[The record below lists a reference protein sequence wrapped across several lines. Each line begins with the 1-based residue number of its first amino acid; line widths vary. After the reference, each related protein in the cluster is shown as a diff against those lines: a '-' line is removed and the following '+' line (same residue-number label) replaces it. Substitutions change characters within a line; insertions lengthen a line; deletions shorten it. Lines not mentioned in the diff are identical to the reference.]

1 MAKNEITSIRREII
15 LALADCSM
23 RASAAAKK
31 LYIDHTTV
39 IYHIR
44 AIKAITGKDP
54 RNFYDLFD
62 LVQMVKG
69 DSADD

>member
-1 MAKNEITSIRREII
+1 MAKDEMTPLRRKII

-23 RASAAAKK
+23 VVSAAARK

-39 IYHIR
+39 FYHMRI
-44 AIKAITGKDP
+44 IKQITGKDP
-54 RNFYDLFD
+54 RNFYDLCD

-69 DSADD
+69 V